1 MRPPEETLFSIIIP
15 VYNRPEE
22 ISDLLSSL
30 EKQTDSGFETIIV
43 EDGSTV
49 DCRRQCGNFKG
60 NSRLKYFHK
69 ENEGRSIARNYGMD
83 RADGDYFIFVDSDCI
98 LPPSYIHDL
107 RKALE
112 KEPSDCF
119 GGPDAAHDSF
129 SDTQNINGQFP
140 VASVNKC

>member
-49 DCRRQCGNFKG
+49 DCLSAMREFQRKFP
-60 NSRLKYFHK
+60 S
-69 ENEGRSIARNYGMD
+69 E
-83 RADGDYFIFVDSDCI
+83 I
-98 LPPSYIHDL
+98 LPQ
-107 RKALE
+107 RE
-112 KEPSDCF
+112 
-119 GGPDAAHDSF
+119 
-129 SDTQNINGQFP
+129 
-140 VASVNKC
+140 